1 MILSTHAAVGA
12 ALASFMPSN
21 PGAAFLIGFA
31 SHFAL
36 DAIPHWD
43 YPIRSP
49 SVNPKIGA
57 RMVFDRALLRDA
69 LTIGSDGLAGI
80 ILVLY
85 LFGWSP
91 GLWPIFLGAIG
102 AMLPDPLQFLHTRMP
117 YEPLR
122 SLQRFHDWA
131 HSDEVIKN
139 PILGFGAQAAFVA
152 VVFVASSAIHSGFFD
167 SALAMVHGNG

>member
-57 RMVFDRALLRDA
+57 RMAFDRALLQDA

-85 LFGWSP
+85 LFGWSA

-102 AMLPDPLQFLHTRMP
+102 AMLPDPLQFLRTRMP

-131 HSDEVIKN
+131 HSDEKINN

-152 VVFVASSAIHSGFFD
+152 VIFGASSAIHRGFFD